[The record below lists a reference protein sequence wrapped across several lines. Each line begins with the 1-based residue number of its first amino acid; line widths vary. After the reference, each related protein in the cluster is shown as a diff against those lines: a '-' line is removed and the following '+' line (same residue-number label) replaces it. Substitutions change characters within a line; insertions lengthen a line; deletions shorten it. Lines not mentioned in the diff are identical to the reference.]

1 MTSKVF
7 SEDISALAD
16 FLIDNGM
23 TNASYLV
30 TGGTGYIGRLIVK
43 ALQTANVKKIYALV
57 RSREKAKIALENL
70 DGINL
75 IIGDIA
81 ESFDFDGDVDYII
94 HTASPTVSKYFIE
107 NPVETI
113 NSIVIGTKNVLDFA
127 VKKKARSL
135 VYLSSMEVYGQV
147 GGGGRRKEDELGYI
161 NLSNVRSSYSE
172 GKRLAELMCVSY
184 AEEYNLNV
192 CIARL
197 SQVFGAGVFDHDNR
211 VYKQFA
217 ESARNGKDIILHTDG
232 LSYGNYTY
240 GADAVSAIFTL
251 LINGKKGEAYNVVN
265 EANTM
270 SIKDMAQLV
279 ADSFSN
285 GKSKVVIDI
294 PKENA
299 GYAPHTELKLSS
311 AKLNAL
317 GWTAKYGILEMYS
330 RMIEYL
336 DEMQGE

>member
-1 MTSKVF
+1 
-7 SEDISALAD
+7 
-16 FLIDNGM
+16 
-23 TNASYLV
+23 
-30 TGGTGYIGRLIVK
+30 
-43 ALQTANVKKIYALV
+43 
-57 RSREKAKIALENL
+57 
-70 DGINL
+70 
-75 IIGDIA
+75 
-81 ESFDFDGDVDYII
+81 
-94 HTASPTVSKYFIE
+94 
-107 NPVETI
+107 
-113 NSIVIGTKNVLDFA
+113 
-127 VKKKARSL
+127 
-135 VYLSSMEVYGQV
+135 MEVYGQV